1 MIAQRLRRST
11 MKLTYRLLA
20 LVALM
25 LVVNVRVQAQ
35 QKGES
40 RVDKLVRG
48 HGGSHEE
55 HDRACHEAIQAAV
68 SKKHKINP
76 YSHHYVNDIM
86 QLQPLRHDVEDQ
98 CALFE
103 YVSPE
108 DRHELISFMAVA
120 QFLDSPPSAV
130 MCPDGHSC
138 APLKSNLKYNLA
150 IGNFEVLQ

>member
-1 MIAQRLRRST
+1 
-11 MKLTYRLLA
+11 MKVIYRLVA

-25 LVVNVRVQAQ
+25 LVANVRVQAQ
-35 QKGES
+35 QKEES
-40 RVDKLVRG
+40 RVDRLVRN
-48 HGGSHEE
+48 HGDNHEE

-68 SKKHKINP
+68 SKKRKINP

-86 QLQPLRHDVEDQ
+86 QLQSLRREVEAK

-120 QFLDSPPSAV
+120 QSRDSRASALK
-130 MCPDGHSC
+130 CPARYSC
-138 APLKSNLKYNLA
+138 APLKTGREYNRATGKLEA
-150 IGNFEVLQ
+150 AQ

>member
-1 MIAQRLRRST
+1 
-11 MKLTYRLLA
+11 MKLTYRLLG

-25 LVVNVRVQAQ
+25 LVVNVRIQAE
-35 QKGES
+35 QKGET
-40 RVDKLVRG
+40 
-48 HGGSHEE
+48 GGSHEE

-68 SKKHKINP
+68 SQKHKINP

-103 YVSPE
+103 YVSTE

-120 QFLDSPPSAV
+120 QSHDSRPSALK
-130 MCPDGHSC
+130 CPAGYSC
-138 APLKSNLKYNLA
+138 APLKSGRKYNRGTGKLETA
-150 IGNFEVLQ
+150 Q

>member
-20 LVALM
+20 FVALM

-103 YVSPE
+103 YVSTE

-120 QFLDSPPSAV
+120 QCHHSRSSGFVWFVGDSCRS
-130 MCPDGHSC
+130 
-138 APLKSNLKYNLA
+138 
-150 IGNFEVLQ
+150 F

>member
-35 QKGES
+35 QKEES
-40 RVDKLVRG
+40 RFDKLVRK
-48 HGGSHEE
+48 HEGSHEE
-55 HDRACHEAIQAAV
+55 HDRACHEAIQAAI
-68 SKKHKINP
+68 SKKHNINP

-86 QLQPLRHDVEDQ
+86 QLQPLRHEVEDQ

-103 YVSPE
+103 YVSTE
-108 DRHELISFMAVA
+108 DRHELISFMAVGQCP
-120 QFLDSPPSAV
+120 QFRTSRFYFPAGESRGALLRERK
-130 MCPDGHSC
+130 CH
-138 APLKSNLKYNLA
+138 
-150 IGNFEVLQ
+150 

>member
-1 MIAQRLRRST
+1 MIAQSLRRST

-40 RVDKLVRG
+40 RSDKLVRG
-48 HGGSHEE
+48 HGGSDEE

-76 YSHHYVNDIM
+76 YSHHYVNDVR
-86 QLQPLRHDVEDQ
+86 QLEPLPKERRGGVRP
-98 CALFE
+98 
-103 YVSPE
+103 V
-108 DRHELISFMAVA
+108 RVG
-120 QFLDSPPSAV
+120 
-130 MCPDGHSC
+130 PDGRP
-138 APLKSNLKYNLA
+138 A
-150 IGNFEVLQ
+150 